1 MNELNIA
8 LNPKDILDKS
18 FNFSTRGYTPE
29 EVDAYLDLVMS
40 DYREFIRFI
49 KLLDNENNKL
59 LEEVNSLKNEL
70 RNLKMKIDSVQEL
83 SDTGSFT
90 MTNVDLLKRISNLEK
105 AVYGKDE

>member
-1 MNELNIA
+1 MNELNIV

-18 FNFSTRGYTPE
+18 FNFTTRGYAPE
-29 EVDAYLDLVMS
+29 EVDSYLDLVMK

-49 KLLDNENNKL
+49 KLLDGENTKL
-59 LEEVNSLKNEL
+59 LNEVNSLKTEL
-70 RNLKMKIDSVQEL
+70 RNLKMEFDSVQEL